1 MMRRTIFSLVVMLF
15 CKVGISQNA
24 ATEMF
29 QLAKPKMDVS
39 TVFFDSFTTL
49 EFAKDLPNSIIKYS
63 LDGSEVNQDSK
74 VYNEPL
80 KIAESAVIRVII
92 YHPDYLESDEVQLE
106 VVKIAKKSGIK
117 SLVLNP
123 QPSEKYSG
131 LGASGLMDSKKGSA
145 QFGGDKQWLGYQT
158 DSVLAT
164 LHLEKNSEV
173 SKVVLSALTNQS
185 NWIFAPGKIEVF
197 NDGKLI
203 GTEIYLNS
211 TSETSNSATFLTV
224 PVVKGVYKTLDV
236 VIYSLS
242 EIPEWHQGKG
252 TTPWLFIDEIIIQ

>member
-1 MMRRTIFSLVVMLF
+1 MMMRTIFSLFTMLL
-15 CKVGISQNA
+15 CQVGLSQNA
-24 ATEMF
+24 STEMF
-29 QLAKPKMDVS
+29 RLASPKMNVS
-39 TVFFDSFTTL
+39 AVLFDSFTTL
-49 EFAKDLPNSIIKYS
+49 EIAKDLPNSVIKYS
-63 LDGSEVNQDSK
+63 LDGSEVYQDSK
-74 VYNEPL
+74 VYKEPL
-80 KIAESAVIRVII
+80 KIAESAVIKAIM

-106 VVKIAKKSGIK
+106 VVKIAKKSAIK

-131 LGASGLMDSKKGSA
+131 LGASGLIDFKKGST

-164 LHLEKNSEV
+164 LQLEKNSEV

-203 GTEIYLNS
+203 GTEIYSNS
-211 TSETSNSATFLTV
+211 KIEASNSAAFLTV
-224 PVVKGVYKTLDV
+224 PITKGIYKSLNV
-236 VIYSLS
+236 VIYPLS